1 MQCLGTIHKTA
12 ENLYHFKM
20 IKAPRKN
27 VFVFPPKSYVFF
39 LKDALKCMETHY
51 MSRNRNRNHNSNI
64 FNKH

>member
-1 MQCLGTIHKTA
+1 
-12 ENLYHFKM
+12 M
-20 IKAPRKN
+20 IKAPRKH

-51 MSRNRNRNHNSNI
+51 MSRNRNRNHNFNI